1 MDINNYLPEEP
12 EKRRVIMV
20 LSRQNLNQLQINA
33 ESDRSA
39 RELLLNSQVS
49 LLDDSAKGDSSL
61 IQRLRGSGL
70 LNSGSILIQSP
81 YDPSS
86 YADALNASYSF
97 AQAKCIHFANL
108 CGLLAAKKVS
118 VEQMEI
124 QTSDGKTKFS
134 GNLDT
139 SYGRGR
145 AEVERRAWEQMK
157 KAITIEEEY
166 DQGEPKLEQ
175 AEIYLS
181 KHQWLSDP
189 HMNGLL
195 FKREAGIPIKKHKFI
210 LSLTRESQKNLSV
223 AFSLN
228 IPKNPSIPIVGQLK
242 GTLEQT
248 KKEAFDFSLT
258 INVEFW

>member
-1 MDINNYLPEEP
+1 MVARDTTSTACPTTSSPTINNASSVIHCSEQCLDNIPIKDKDIEINSLITEDKVRNKNMDINNYLPEEP

-20 LSRQNLNQLQINA
+20 LSRQDLNQLQINA
-33 ESDRSA
+33 QSDNSV

-49 LLDDSAKGDSSL
+49 LLDDSVKDDSSL
-61 IQRLRGSGL
+61 ISRLRGSGL

-139 SYGRGR
+139 SYGGGG
-145 AEVERRAWEQMK
+145 AEVESRAWAQMK

-166 DQGEPKLEQ
+166 EQGEPKLEQ
-175 AEIYLS
+175 AKIYLS
-181 KHQWLSDP
+181 KYQWLSEP

-195 FKREAGIPIKKHKFI
+195 FKREA
-210 LSLTRESQKNLSV
+210 
-223 AFSLN
+223 
-228 IPKNPSIPIVGQLK
+228 
-242 GTLEQT
+242 
-248 KKEAFDFSLT
+248 
-258 INVEFW
+258 